1 MSYVSTTLR
10 ENIKIDKIITI
21 HYFEYMKNFY
31 FKGECHNFWEFLCV
45 DKGEVEVTAGSS
57 SYILNKGDI
66 IFHKPM
72 EFHAIRSKGSIA
84 PNLVVVSFE
93 SSSPDIRIF
102 ENKIFTINP
111 EQKRIL
117 SQILLEA
124 KNAFSTP
131 IHIPSVEQVV
141 RSDNAPFGAEQL
153 IKIYLEMLLIL
164 LARDMKNIQVNP
176 SEKLYS
182 TVSNE
187 KVKVIDNILSYMEAH
202 IFEHL
207 TLKKIC
213 SDNLISRS
221 SLEALFNA
229 EKGCGVID
237 YFNKMKIDR
246 AKEIIRTGEKSI
258 TQISSILSYSSPQ
271 YFSKQFKLFSGMS
284 PKEYEKSIKSLSESF
299 TIKPSTKSRKI
310 QKNKDA

>member
-1 MSYVSTTLR
+1 MSYTSTTLR
-10 ENIKIDKIITI
+10 ENIKIEKIVTI

-31 FKGECHNFWEFLCV
+31 FKGECHDFWEFLCV
-45 DKGEVEVTAGSS
+45 DKGEVEVTAGTN

-72 EFHAIRSKGSIA
+72 EFHAIRAKGDIA
-84 PNLVVVSFE
+84 PNLVVISFE
-93 SSSPDIRIF
+93 SPSPDIRLF

-111 EQKRIL
+111 EQKKIL
-117 SQILLEA
+117 SCILLEA
-124 KNAFSTP
+124 KKAFSTP
-131 IHIPSVEQVV
+131 IHIPSVEQVQ

-153 IKIYLEMLLIL
+153 IKIYLEMLFIL
-164 LARDMKNIQVNP
+164 LARDMKSMQVNP

-182 TVSNE
+182 SVSTE
-187 KVKVIDNILSYMEAH
+187 KVMVIDGILSYLEAH
-202 IFEHL
+202 IFERL

-246 AKEIIRTGEKSI
+246 AKEIIRTGGKSI
-258 TQISSILSYSSPQ
+258 TQISNILSYSSPQ
-271 YFSKQFKLFSGMS
+271 YFSKQFKLFSGMA

-299 TIKPSTKSRKI
+299 TIKPSNKNTKDIK
-310 QKNKDA
+310 K

>member
-1 MSYVSTTLR
+1 MSYISTTLR
-10 ENIKIDKIITI
+10 ENIEIEKIVTI

-31 FKGECHNFWEFLCV
+31 FKGECHDFWEFLCV

-57 SYILNKGDI
+57 RYILNKGDI

-72 EFHAIRSKGSIA
+72 EFHAIRSKGDIA

-93 SSSPDIRIF
+93 TSSPDIRLF

-111 EQKRIL
+111 EQKKIL
-117 SQILLEA
+117 SCILLEA
-124 KNAFSTP
+124 KGAFSTP
-131 IHIPSVEQVV
+131 IHLPSVEQVQ

-153 IKIYLEMLLIL
+153 IKIYMEMLFIL
-164 LARDMKNIQVNP
+164 LARNMKSIQVNP

-182 TVSNE
+182 TVSSE
-187 KVKVIDNILSYMEAH
+187 KVMVIDGILSYMEAH
-202 IFEHL
+202 IFERL
-207 TLKKIC
+207 TLKEIC

-221 SLEALFNA
+221 SLEALFNI
-229 EKGCGVID
+229 EKGCGVIE

-246 AKEIIRTGEKSI
+246 AKEIIRTGGKSI
-258 TQISSILSYSSPQ
+258 TQISNILSYSSPQ

-299 TIKPSTKSRKI
+299 TIKPPG
-310 QKNKDA
+310 KNTKDAKI